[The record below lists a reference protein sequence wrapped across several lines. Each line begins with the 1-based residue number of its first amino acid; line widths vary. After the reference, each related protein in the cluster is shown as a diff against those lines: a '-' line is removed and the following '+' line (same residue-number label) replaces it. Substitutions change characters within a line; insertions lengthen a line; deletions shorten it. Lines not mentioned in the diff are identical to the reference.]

1 MEILYEEGDNGFIG
15 IVFDEVMNVWTMHI
29 ECHSWSHN
37 KFKRYLKALEVVKE
51 KLRERGIK
59 KVYGL
64 CRSKKERKFNIV
76 CGAKAVPDGIL
87 LTEDGI
93 LNYITV
99 LET

>member
-15 IVFDEVMNVWTMHI
+15 IDFNKEMNEWTMHI

-59 KVYGL
+59 RVYGF

-76 CGAKAVPDGIL
+76 FGAKAVSKGIL

-93 LNYITV
+93 LNYLTV

>member
-76 CGAKAVPDGIL
+76 FP
-87 LTEDGI
+87 
-93 LNYITV
+93 
-99 LET
+99 

>member
-76 CGAKAVPDGIL
+76 FGAKAVPDGIL

>member
-15 IVFDEVMNVWTMHI
+15 KVFDEVMNAWTMHI

-76 CGAKAVPDGIL
+76 FGAKAVPDGIL

>member
-1 MEILYEEGDNGFIG
+1 
-15 IVFDEVMNVWTMHI
+15 MNVWTMHI

-76 CGAKAVPDGIL
+76 FGAKAVPDGIL

>member
-1 MEILYEEGDNGFIG
+1 MDILYEEGDNGFIG
-15 IVFDEVMNVWTMHI
+15 IDFNKEINEWTMHI

-76 CGAKAVPDGIL
+76 FGAKAVPDGIL